1 MTRGR
6 DGKIVE
12 RLPIFPA
19 PCRTDKGC
27 PKGNPESPR
36 SLMSENERCYEH
48 YRECRAVNQFPDD
61 PVVRRNAAAIRD
73 VEDLAEHRRQEDL
86 QSELLRHAMGM
97 K

>member
-27 PKGNPESPR
+27 PKGTPENQR
-36 SLMSENERCYEH
+36 SLTYENEQCYDH

-73 VEDLAEHRRQEDL
+73 VEDIVERRRQEDL
-86 QSELLRHAMGM
+86 QSTLIRNVTGT
-97 K
+97 